1 MKRIGMKKAS
11 YMVFFLVMG
20 MIFAAG
26 CSKKPGEG
34 GDIILSSAD
43 NTQSQENTGTTEPA
57 TEETSE
63 EAVTETTTEAVTETT
78 REAAPET
85 SHPPVEEA
93 EPSDVVNN

>member
-11 YMVFFLVMG
+11 YMFFFLVMG

-43 NTQSQENTGTTEPA
+43 NTQSQ
-57 TEETSE
+57 
-63 EAVTETTTEAVTETT
+63 
-78 REAAPET
+78 
-85 SHPPVEEA
+85 
-93 EPSDVVNN
+93 